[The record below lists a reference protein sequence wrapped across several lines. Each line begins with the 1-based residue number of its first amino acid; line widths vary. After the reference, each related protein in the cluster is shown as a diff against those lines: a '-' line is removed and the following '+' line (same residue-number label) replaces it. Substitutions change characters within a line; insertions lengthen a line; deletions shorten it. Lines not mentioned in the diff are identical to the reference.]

1 MSWFRVAVGSTL
13 VFVLGPVGFICYPAC
28 FLHFVSRRS
37 YDSCLFSC
45 QCSMGPYP
53 PSCLLSSSL
62 PPFLPSLVLPFVSSC
77 PPYSPRSSPG
87 SHKAYLHLVS
97 WFMLPWV
104 YTGLFVL
111 GPAGFICYFACFLHF
126 VSRRS
131 YDLSIPLS
139 GQPWV
144 HIHLHVGQDPSP
156 PPPLFLPCS
165 PY

>member
-1 MSWFRVAVGSTL
+1 MI
-13 VFVLGPVGFICYPAC
+13 PVYSP
-28 FLHFVSRRS
+28 VSAA
-37 YDSCLFSC
+37 
-45 QCSMGPYP
+45 MGPYP

-77 PPYSPRSSPG
+77 PPYSLRSSPG
-87 SHKAYLHLVS
+87 SHKAYLHPVS
-97 WFMLPWV
+97 WFMLLGV

-156 PPPLFLPCS
+156 PLPSSFPTPRTSHFPLFPHVRHCCVLQLDS
-165 PY
+165 NVRLHNMIIQ